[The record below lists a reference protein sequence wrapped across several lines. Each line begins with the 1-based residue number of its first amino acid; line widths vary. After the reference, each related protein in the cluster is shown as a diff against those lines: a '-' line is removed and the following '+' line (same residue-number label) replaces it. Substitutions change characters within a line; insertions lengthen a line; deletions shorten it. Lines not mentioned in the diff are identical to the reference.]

1 MPSLFLTDICVL
13 HLGVTLDEVHSINQ
27 LGKQVYKIF
36 LMSPD
41 HRKRFLSRLL
51 IKKRM
56 NL

>member
-13 HLGVTLDEVHSINQ
+13 HLGLTLDEVHSINQ